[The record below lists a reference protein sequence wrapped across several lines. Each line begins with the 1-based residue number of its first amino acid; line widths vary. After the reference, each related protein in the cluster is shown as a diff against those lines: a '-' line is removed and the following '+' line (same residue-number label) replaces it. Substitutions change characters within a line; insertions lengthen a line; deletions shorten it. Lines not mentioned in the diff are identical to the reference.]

1 MTGFTAISDVLPHI
15 DRGTRKGRPYPIA
28 VKSWFTSSGTI
39 IPLSFKF
46 EGDDGEIHYIQNIH
60 VKSSEE
66 KHYAGIPSRD
76 FSCTAVLGGL
86 EQSFRLVYYPAEIK
100 TTSLAGGLSTAYKAA
115 VTSLALKGPL
125 IKI

>member
-15 DRGTRKGRPYPIA
+15 DSGTRKGRPYPIA

-46 EGDDGEIHYIQNIH
+46 EGDDGEIHHIQNIH

-66 KHYAGIPSRD
+66 KHYAGILSRD

-86 EQSFRLVYYPAEIK
+86 ELSFRLVYYPAESKWVMIM
-100 TTSLAGGLSTAYKAA
+100 
-115 VTSLALKGPL
+115 
-125 IKI
+125 

>member
-1 MTGFTAISDVLPHI
+1 MTGFTAINDVLPHI
-15 DRGTRKGRPYPIA
+15 DSGTRKGRPYPIA

-46 EGDDGEIHYIQNIH
+46 EGDDGEIHYIQNLH

-76 FSCTAVLGGL
+76 FICTAVLGGL
-86 EQSFRLVYYPAEIK
+86 EQIFRLVYYPAESKWVMIM
-100 TTSLAGGLSTAYKAA
+100 
-115 VTSLALKGPL
+115 
-125 IKI
+125 

>member
-15 DRGTRKGRPYPIA
+15 DSGTRKGRPYPIA

-76 FSCTAVLGGL
+76 FSCSAVLGGL
-86 EQSFRLVYYPAEIK
+86 EQSFRLVYYPAESK
-100 TTSLAGGLSTAYKAA
+100 W
-115 VTSLALKGPL
+115 VMVM
-125 IKI
+125 